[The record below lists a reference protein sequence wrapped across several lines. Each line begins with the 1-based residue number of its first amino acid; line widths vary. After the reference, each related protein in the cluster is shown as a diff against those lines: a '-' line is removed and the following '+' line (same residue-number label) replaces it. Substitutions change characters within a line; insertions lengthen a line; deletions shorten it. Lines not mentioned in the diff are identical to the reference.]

1 MTNIGVGEGKFLG
14 IRRKIRKNPEK
25 VAQKKKKYAGIRK
38 NPLDNG
44 GGIVYNNM
52 AHFNNEVFDAVGQTI
67 TYGGKTNEK
76 NISAQEDSETEG
88 ARLPQKN
95 ENRERK
101 KGSREKTREGQKKT
115 QLLSMGEFSKAYLTI
130 KKDREFRFLFGK
142 GQSCVN
148 YAFVCYF
155 RENRRRRNR
164 CGIVTGK
171 KIGNAVTRNRARRV
185 LREAFRLFDHKLTGL
200 TEKRF
205 DFVFVARGQTAA
217 LKSQKILRLMETR
230 LLPMLAPGEK
240 N

>member
-1 MTNIGVGEGKFLG
+1 
-14 IRRKIRKNPEK
+14 
-25 VAQKKKKYAGIRK
+25 
-38 NPLDNG
+38 
-44 GGIVYNNM
+44 
-52 AHFNNEVFDAVGQTI
+52 
-67 TYGGKTNEK
+67 
-76 NISAQEDSETEG
+76 
-88 ARLPQKN
+88 
-95 ENRERK
+95 
-101 KGSREKTREGQKKT
+101 
-115 QLLSMGEFSKAYLTI
+115 MGEFSKAYLTI

-155 RENRRRRNR
+155 KENRRRRNR

-205 DFVFVARGQTAA
+205 DLVFVARGQTAA

-230 LLPMLAPGEK
+230 LLPMLLPVKKG
-240 N
+240 